1 MDANIF
7 CQLFKGLVRPHLEY
21 AQAVWSPKSKT
32 LIKKIEEVQ
41 KRATKL
47 IPGFYNLSYQDR
59 LKKLKLPTLAYRR
72 ARGDMIEIY
81 KMLAEKGG
89 YDQTLPCLFTKSSS
103 LHDRPSHWSHSK
115 QVYHHGSKNNI
126 LRHSFTH
133 RVQNIWNNLPD
144 EVVRATSRNKDGKEE
159 ESIIAFE
166 RELDR
171 HWADQELLYNY
182 EAEIVKKKWS
192 AGIKPRPL

>member
-47 IPGFYNLSYQDR
+47 IPGFYNLFYQDR

-72 ARGDMIEIY
+72 ARWDMIEIY
-81 KMLAEKGG
+81 KMLAERGAMTRH
-89 YDQTLPCLFTKSSS
+89 YHAYSPNLAHYIIDQATGATPNRYTIMGQKITSYVTA
-103 LHDRPSHWSHSK
+103 SHIVSK
-115 QVYHHGSKNNI
+115 TFG
-126 LRHSFTH
+126 T
-133 RVQNIWNNLPD
+133 
-144 EVVRATSRNKDGKEE
+144 TSWMR
-159 ESIIAFE
+159 
-166 RELDR
+166 L
-171 HWADQELLYNY
+171 
-182 EAEIVKKKWS
+182 
-192 AGIKPRPL
+192 